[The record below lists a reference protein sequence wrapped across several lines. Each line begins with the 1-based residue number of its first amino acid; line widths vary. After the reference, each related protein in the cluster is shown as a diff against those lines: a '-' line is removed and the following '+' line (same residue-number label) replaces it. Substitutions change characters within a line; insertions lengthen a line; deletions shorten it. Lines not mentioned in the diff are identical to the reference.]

1 MAKIEAA
8 SDLSGM
14 VLVPAGAFLMGSEAG
29 GEFERPVH
37 EVYLDAYW
45 MDETLVTNCQFGE
58 FVKATNHVTEAE
70 RAGAAWGYR
79 AGRYRAIAGLSWR
92 SYATPDRL
100 EHPVLLVSWEDASAY
115 ARWAG
120 KCLPTE
126 AQWERGA
133 RAGREQQ
140 AYPWG
145 SEEPDGTQCNFA
157 RQPAE
162 IPPTTPVRAFPT
174 NDFGLYDLVGNVW
187 QWCENWYQP
196 DAYSVDPSMSPVES
210 AGTHRAR
217 RGGAWNVIQPFRLRT
232 ANRGALDPHATAPNV
247 GFRCVRPIAETATLE
262 DSSAADQVER
272 VLETLRPAMEADGG
286 GVELVSAEEGVVR
299 VRLRGACLA
308 CPSVSLTLKEGLE
321 RTLRRVLPWVKGVE
335 QVSSTRAVEDDNAT

>member
-1 MAKIEAA
+1 
-8 SDLSGM
+8 
-14 VLVPAGAFLMGSEAG
+14 MGSETG

-37 EVYLDAYW
+37 EVFVDAYW
-45 MDETLVTNCQFGE
+45 IDETLVTNGE
-58 FVKATNHVTEAE
+58 FAEFVEATGHVTEAE

-79 AGRYRAIAGLSWR
+79 EGRYRAVAGLSWR
-92 SYATPDRL
+92 GYAAPDRVD
-100 EHPVLLVSWEDASAY
+100 HPVLLISWEDASAY

-126 AQWERGA
+126 AQWERAA

-145 SEEPDGTQCNFA
+145 EEEPDGTQCNFA
-157 RQPAE
+157 RDPAE

-187 QWCENWYQP
+187 QWCVNWYQP
-196 DAYSVDPSMSPVES
+196 DSYSVDSSMSS
-210 AGTHRAR
+210 AGSDGTHRAR

-247 GFRCVRPIAETATLE
+247 GFRCVCPIAEVSAMTAE
-262 DSSAADQVER
+262 DRSAEVDR
-272 VLETLRPAMEADGG
+272 VLNSLRPAMEADGG
-286 GVELVSAEEGVVR
+286 GVEFVSAEEGVVR
-299 VRLRGACLA
+299 VRLSGTCLA
-308 CPSVSLTLKEGLE
+308 CPSVSLTLREGVE
-321 RTLRRVLPWVKGVE
+321 RTLRRELPWVTSLERVP
-335 QVSSTRAVEDDNAT
+335 